1 MNARLVYLTN
11 PVGGKMLKHFMAAGR
26 ELRESPL
33 PAATQELVALRVS
46 QINGCAACID
56 MHTKEAVAAGE
67 SAVRLNLVVAWR
79 EATVFSEEERA
90 ALALAEQGT
99 RTADAGTGVDDEVW
113 ARAAELYDEDQLT
126 ALVMLVSFMNAVNR
140 LNIITQQPAGGYEPG
155 GLAH

>member
-113 ARAAELYDEDQLT
+113 AQAAELYDEDQLT